1 MIAGRLSRRELSS
14 AVRNYWFVVNGG
26 IFLVGGLLL
35 LLFGQQ
41 DVSVLG
47 YRGVARSLTG
57 LLQLA
62 LFVVPLMA
70 LFPAAA
76 AIAGEREV
84 GTLDYLLAQPVTR
97 SQVYVGKWCGIAAAV
112 GLSILGGFAAIGAV
126 ALSRGVPPGLLLALV
141 GLTLLLAA
149 AFVSFGLWLSAAS
162 GTQGRA
168 TSLGLTVWIATLAL
182 GSLGMMGAF
191 VGWGLP
197 PTALEVWALI
207 NPAEAFR
214 MALVALVDPGLAM
227 LGPVGEDLADR
238 FGDGGL
244 VALAVLSLAGWTAI
258 AFWAG
263 RRTFDA
269 PVAGRDARPAGDEMV
284 TTRT

>member
-1 MIAGRLSRRELSS
+1 MITPLLSRRELKS
-14 AVRNYWFVVNGG
+14 AAGNYWFVVNAGL
-26 IFLVGGLLL
+26 FLVGGLLL
-35 LLFGQQ
+35 LLFAQR

-70 LFPAAA
+70 LFPASA

-84 GTLDYLLAQPVTR
+84 GTLDYLLAQPITR
-97 SQVYVGKWCGIAAAV
+97 AQVFAGKWLGIVAAV
-112 GLSILGGFAAIGAV
+112 SLSVLVGFVAIGA
-126 ALSRGVPPGLLLALV
+126 AAIARGVPLGLLLALV
-141 GLTLLLAA
+141 GFTLLLATT
-149 AFVSFGLWLSAAS
+149 FVSFGLWLSASA

-182 GSLGMMGAF
+182 GSLGLMGAF

-197 PTALEVWALI
+197 SVVLEVWAFVD
-207 NPAEAFR
+207 PVEAFR
-214 MALVALVDPGLAM
+214 MALVALVDPGLSM
-227 LGPVGEDLADR
+227 LGPVGSSLAER
-238 FGDGGL
+238 LGTGPL
-244 VALAVLSLAGWTAI
+244 VALSAASLVIWSGT

-263 RRTFDA
+263 LRTFGA
-269 PVAGRDARPAGDEMV
+269 PIRSPSSTED
-284 TTRT
+284 TR

>member
-1 MIAGRLSRRELSS
+1 MITGRLSRREFSA

-26 IFLVGGLLL
+26 LFLVGGLLL

-41 DVSVLG
+41 NVSVLG

-76 AIAGEREV
+76 AVAGEREV

-97 SQVYVGKWCGIAAAV
+97 SQVFTGKWLGIAGAV
-112 GLSILGGFAAIGAV
+112 GLSILAGFAAIGTV
-126 ALSRGVPPGLLLALV
+126 ALGRGVPPGLFLGLV

-149 AFVSFGLWLSAAS
+149 TFVSFGLWLSAAS
-162 GTQGRA
+162 STQGRA
-168 TSLGLTVWIATLAL
+168 TSLGLTLWIGALAL
-182 GSLGMMGAF
+182 GSLGLMGAF
-191 VGWGLP
+191 VGWGVP
-197 PTALEVWALI
+197 PTVLEAWALL
-207 NPAEAFR
+207 NPVEAFR
-214 MALVALVDPGLAM
+214 MALVTLVDPGLAM
-227 LGPVGEDLADR
+227 LGPVGQELSER
-238 FGDGGL
+238 LGEPLL
-244 VALAVLSLAGWTAI
+244 VGLAVGSLLAWCLI

-263 RRTFDA
+263 RRTFAA
-269 PVAGRDARPAGDEMV
+269 PLRDRSPHPDS
-284 TTRT
+284 T

>member
-1 MIAGRLSRRELSS
+1 MITTMLSRRELKS
-14 AVRNYWFVVNGG
+14 ASGNYWFVVNAGL
-26 IFLVGGLLL
+26 FLVGGLVL
-35 LLFGQQ
+35 LLFAQR

-97 SQVYVGKWCGIAAAV
+97 SQIFAGKWLGIAAAV
-112 GLSILGGFAAIGAV
+112 ALSVLVGFVAIGVVAV
-126 ALSRGVPPGLLLALV
+126 AKGVPLGLLAALV
-141 GLTLLLAA
+141 ALTLLLAA
-149 AFVSFGLWLSAAS
+149 TFVSFGLWLSATAA
-162 GTQGRA
+162 TQGRA

-182 GSLGMMGAF
+182 GSLGLMGAF

-197 PTALEVWALI
+197 PVVLEIWAFVDPI
-207 NPAEAFR
+207 EAFR
-214 MALVALVDPGLAM
+214 MALITLVDPGLSM
-227 LGPVGEDLADR
+227 LGPVGASLAER
-238 FGDGGL
+238 LGTGPL
-244 VALAVLSLAGWTAI
+244 VALSAASLALWSGV

-263 RRTFDA
+263 LRTFAA
-269 PVAGRDARPAGDEMV
+269 PIRSSSPTEDVS
-284 TTRT
+284 